1 MQNITLAKNVNIGG
15 EYLTNVALSKD
26 TIVGLSNSLNV
37 GASNSLRVA
46 KDSSESIGGDRRV
59 EIGGSEI
66 QSIQGNES
74 KSVKVN
80 SVEIIEGDKQEYI
93 EGNLDITSQA
103 QGTISTQKGLYT
115 HSQTLS
121 FQAQDVI
128 NMESDSVGIDTQS
141 DCFIQAG
148 NSLNF
153 SIGDTTITATSDTI
167 TLKAGGVEVVIDSK
181 GLIVKGGEVKS
192 E

>member
-1 MQNITLAKNVNIGG
+1 MRYRAYRGMRVRVLKG
-15 EYLTNVALSKD
+15 
-26 TIVGLSNSLNV
+26 NS
-37 GASNSLRVA
+37 
-46 KDSSESIGGDRRV
+46 E
-59 EIGGSEI
+59 
-66 QSIQGNES
+66 
-74 KSVKVN
+74 
-80 SVEIIEGDKQEYI
+80 EIIEGDKQEYI